1 MRLLSVGLAAALAL
15 CIGCVWQP
23 VVYDEPAQEKAS
35 AAVAA
40 FESDARLN
48 RFFQESVAYAVFPD
62 AFRAGT
68 GFGGAFGTGW
78 LFESGD
84 VSARVTLFEAF
95 AGADLGA
102 QVYRSIIFFRTEA
115 ALKDFT
121 RGNFEFTGQAN
132 AAHVVG
138 GQSLTPAYH
147 PDVALF
153 VQVKGGLLLE
163 ASVGAQRYDVFPLA
177 ESSLSGESE

>member
-1 MRLLSVGLAAALAL
+1 MSTLRPRHRKESQPLMASVSSW
-15 CIGCVWQP
+15 I
-23 VVYDEPAQEKAS
+23 
-35 AAVAA
+35 
-40 FESDARLN
+40 
-48 RFFQESVAYAVFPD
+48 
-62 AFRAGT
+62 
-68 GFGGAFGTGW
+68 
-78 LFESGD
+78 
-84 VSARVTLFEAF
+84 
-95 AGADLGA
+95 DLGA

-115 ALKDFT
+115 ALKDFR

-177 ESSLSGESE
+177 ESSLSGEPE